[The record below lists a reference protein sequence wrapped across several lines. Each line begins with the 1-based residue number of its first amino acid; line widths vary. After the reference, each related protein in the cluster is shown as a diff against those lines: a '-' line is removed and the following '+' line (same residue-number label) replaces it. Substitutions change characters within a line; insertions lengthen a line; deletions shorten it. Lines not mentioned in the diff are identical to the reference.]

1 MRERLLT
8 QHFLQRFLENDL
20 LSPEAD
26 RHDAIAMACG
36 GLLTLGL
43 FVSIGM
49 SMQFLFMPFQ
59 SPGRTAMLAMGDRLF
74 FVAISMIVMALVAVL
89 TWDALSLD
97 ARDTAMFGPLPI
109 ERGLIVRAKL
119 RAVGILAGGFA
130 LAISSLSSVFHPS
143 LMVAKLSIGL
153 IPAVALIVIHLAIT
167 LAAGLFAFA
176 SVVVVREALRAVLGM
191 RFTRVS
197 AGLQAVM
204 IISLVTSFLLL
215 PAILDRARPDQ
226 RQARLLP
233 PIWFVALHEA
243 LAGDL
248 VAGLPR
254 GELPGSIA
262 RQEDV
267 AAARYRQIAPIL
279 RPLAWRA
286 VIALLRVAVDCHR
299 RVLLELPPAA
309 VAAGRQAGGQ
319 VSRPSLFTRA
329 MTLTLVRRRATQ
341 AGFFFTMQCIF
352 RSGPHR
358 VVMAGCTA
366 VSIALA
372 TVFLT
377 AGGRWPAGDLASV
390 PGYVLSTQTMAL
402 AVLLAGFRHVT
413 RLPADISANRL
424 FRLAWVAD
432 SGRFLA
438 GVRRGAWSPSSF
450 RRSLHCCP
458 PYLYLLGT
466 RLALMHALSGFLLG
480 AAAISLMSLRTN
492 QLPFVASYAPARR
505 PEHGGTGHPD
515 RRPDQRVDHSRR
527 IERFALADLQSAAIL
542 WGILAAAPCSRNW
555 PPAETRSSI
564 CPAHSTCLRRGR
576 RGWIWVMKQFP
587 VSSFQFTSLT
597 NYWQLATA
605 NCQRPRQCIST
616 SQVPN
621 PPR

>member
-26 RHDAIAMACG
+26 RHDAIAMVCG

-43 FVSIGM
+43 FVSIGI

-176 SVVVVREALRAVLGM
+176 SVVLVREVLRAVLGM

-197 AGLQAVM
+197 AGLQAAM

-226 RQARLLP
+226 RQPRLLP

-248 VAGLPR
+248 VANLPR
-254 GELPGSIA
+254 GELPGNIA
-262 RQEDV
+262 RQEDA

-286 VIALLRVAVDCHR
+286 VIALFASLSIAIAAFFWNSRQ
-299 RVLLELPPAA
+299 LPLPL
-309 VAAGRQAGGQ
+309 VGKRAGRYRGLG
-319 VSRPSLFTRA
+319 LFTRA

-341 AGFFFTMQCIF
+341 AGFFFTIQCVF

-366 VSIALA
+366 LSIALA

-390 PGYVLSTQTMAL
+390 PGYVFSTQTMAL

-432 SGRFLA
+432 GGRFLA
-438 GVRRGAWSPSSF
+438 GVRRGALVAIVLPAIVA
-450 RRSLHCCP
+450 LLP

-480 AAAISLMSLRTN
+480 AAAISLMLLRTN
-492 QLPFVASYAPARR
+492 QLPFVASYAPARDLNTVG
-505 PEHGGTGHPD
+505 PVILIGGLIS
-515 RRPDQRVDHSRR
+515 VSIISR
-527 IERFALADLQSAAIL
+527 IEQLALADLQSAAIL
-542 WGILAAAPCSRNW
+542 WGILAAVAVLP
-555 PPAETRSSI
+555 
-564 CPAHSTCLRRGR
+564 
-576 RGWIWVMKQFP
+576 
-587 VSSFQFTSLT
+587 
-597 NYWQLATA
+597 QLAA
-605 NCQRPRQCIST
+605 GRNAQLDLPSAFD
-616 SQVPN
+616 VPAAGTT
-621 PPR
+621 RLDLG